1 MTSNIDLNNIQGDIL
16 SGLPKKAETFYFFE
30 IDKNHVDAFRAQ
42 LANVVPLIAS
52 DKSVSSGREQIVAH
66 KKSHSGLLSLAFANI
81 AFSSKGLNKIGID
94 AAGAKD
100 TGFTSGMLPDAKE
113 LGDAGTSA
121 DGKPF
126 DPKWVPEFK
135 KGSIDGVIVVAGDCE
150 RSVNKKLDEVL
161 GALKN
166 TVNKVINIPGHV
178 RPGKEDGHEHF
189 GFLDGI
195 SNPAVAGVN
204 KDLSGQ
210 GPVQP
215 GVILLGR
222 DGDPVTDR
230 QGWTKDGSFLAFR
243 FLQQLVPEFDRF
255 LELNAPRVNDP
266 AVNTAELLG
275 ARLTGRWKSGA
286 PTQVTPLHDDPKLAA
301 DPTRNNVFTF
311 DNGNQEKCPF
321 AAHVRKMNPRGDID
335 QVNGINPHRVIR
347 RGIQYGPEVNDR
359 ERKQHKTEKDRGLL
373 FVSYQ
378 SSLENGF
385 QFLQKRWAN
394 ATNFPPDAPPNQ
406 LPGFDPLIGQ
416 VDNTVHNEGQRSMT
430 GSNPQNVAATLDLGF
445 QVWVVPKGGE
455 YFFSPS
461 ISVLRDT
468 FAKNANGV
476 NGIHVNEKGVNEL

>member
-1 MTSNIDLNNIQGDIL
+1 MNS
-16 SGLPKKAETFYFFE
+16 
-30 IDKNHVDAFRAQ
+30 
-42 LANVVPLIAS
+42 
-52 DKSVSSGREQIVAH
+52 
-66 KKSHSGLLSLAFANI
+66 
-81 AFSSKGLNKIGID
+81 
-94 AAGAKD
+94 
-100 TGFTSGMLPDAKE
+100 
-113 LGDAGTSA
+113 
-121 DGKPF
+121 
-126 DPKWVPEFK
+126 
-135 KGSIDGVIVVAGDCE
+135 
-150 RSVNKKLDEVL
+150 
-161 GALKN
+161 
-166 TVNKVINIPGHV
+166 
-178 RPGKEDGHEHF
+178 F

-385 QFLQKRWAN
+385 QFLQKRKWS
-394 ATNFPPDAPPNQ
+394 
-406 LPGFDPLIGQ
+406 LLLI
-416 VDNTVHNEGQRSMT
+416 VGQRVPSMLT
-430 GSNPQNVAATLDLGF
+430 SWTTQAGPMRPTSHRMHPRTNSPASTLSLDRSITRSTTKA
-445 QVWVVPKGGE
+445 KGQ
-455 YFFSPS
+455 
-461 ISVLRDT
+461 
-468 FAKNANGV
+468 
-476 NGIHVNEKGVNEL
+476 

>member
-1 MTSNIDLNNIQGDIL
+1 MASSIDLNNIQGDIL
-16 SGLPKKAETFYFFE
+16 SGLPKKAETFFFFE
-30 IDKNHVDAFRAQ
+30 IDKNHVNDFRAR
-42 LANVVPLIAS
+42 LLKVVPLIAS
-52 DKSVSSGREQIVAH
+52 DKSVSSGRDQIAAH
-66 KKSHSGLLSLAFANI
+66 KRNHSSLLSLALANI
-81 AFSSKGLNKIGID
+81 SFSSKGLKKIGIN
-94 AAGAKD
+94 AAEAND
-100 TGFTSGMLPDAKE
+100 SGFTAGMLPDAKE

-135 KGSIDGVIVVAGDCE
+135 KGSIDGVIFVAGDSE
-150 RSVNKKLDEVL
+150 HSINGKLDEIL
-161 GALKN
+161 AILRN
-166 TVNKVINIPGHV
+166 TVNKVINISGHV

-189 GFLDGI
+189 GFLDGV

-210 GPVQP
+210 GPVDP

-222 DGDPVTDR
+222 NGDTVSRPA
-230 QGWTKDGSFLAFR
+230 WAKDGSFLAFR

-286 PTQVTPLHDDPKLAA
+286 PIQVTPLRDDPKLGA
-301 DPTRNNVFTF
+301 DPLRNNVFKF

-321 AAHVRKMNPRGDID
+321 AAHVRKMNPRDDIP
-335 QVNGINPHRVIR
+335 VTAINPHRVIR

-359 ERKQHKTEKDRGLL
+359 ERRQHKTEQDRGLL

-385 QFLQKRWAN
+385 QFLQKKWAN
-394 ATNFPPDAPPNQ
+394 AVNFPPDAPANQ

-416 VDNTVHNEGQRSMT
+416 VDNTVHNEGQRSMSGT
-430 GSNPQNVAATLDLGF
+430 NPQNVAATLDLGF

-461 ISVLRDT
+461 IPVLRDT
-468 FAKNANGV
+468 FAK
-476 NGIHVNEKGVNEL
+476 KGVSEL